1 MSSLE
6 SAVNIMSSV
15 NSEMNNAVHD
25 VTNEELFELKL
36 IEHSMGK
43 PLTDEQRALAS
54 NFNRDIISFSN
65 PGTGKTHTLMAGII
79 MAQKYHKI
87 PGSRILCMSYT
98 NATTIEMEGRYKELC
113 YKMRQPNVVPFKT
126 FHSFTREMLQDVFT
140 SMQVISKTEG
150 QAPIED
156 MQGYFKDLQLEI
168 PCNDRY
174 ALSIIRVINE
184 LNGAFVFD
192 ERNIKKRFSFKQL
205 GMPIED
211 FNKLRKQWFY
221 RGIMLDQITQGEI
234 PLYCLYALMSN
245 PEVGEKWRGKYDI
258 VIIDEFQDM
267 SPVNLQILSRV
278 AKNLVVVGDM
288 KQQIYTYNGAC
299 PEIVDMFYRIKPDAI
314 SRNLTKSFRCSKVIA
329 DFATSIIK
337 PNYKEVETF
346 EGFSGG
352 PDVQFVDRRNIDWL
366 SVIEKV
372 DTKNLQDFLILYR
385 NNASTIPLIDALYA
399 KNIPF
404 RCSKFKKVMEIP
416 VLESMCKLVDAAWNP
431 SNEKVVREALALF
444 PEFRRDSY
452 NIPVISA
459 MRSSGKSLFDVNY
472 KYTEDSSYNLISAM
486 RAAQRSISLN
496 ETAGKTIM
504 QVRAVYDKYILPAEF
519 WKLGTNNELYYLN
532 MAAPIANMMTYP
544 KMSLRE
550 QNKADKEM
558 ECSKSNIG
566 LRCYTMHSSKGL
578 EAETVYI
585 LDCNEG
591 LLPNSGQ
598 LEKRIKA
605 DCLYEAAVM
614 VRSERNV
621 LYVAATRAKKNLI
634 VSYSDS
640 SLTRLITEPDAFD
653 YHKLDQVYADEH
665 ALYDD
670 ESEFFK
676 LFRKQPD

>member
-6 SAVNIMSSV
+6 SAVNVMSRI
-15 NSEMNNAVHD
+15 NSEMGGAEHD

-36 IEHSMGK
+36 IEHSIGK
-43 PLTDEQRALAS
+43 PLTDEQRAFAS
-54 NFNRDIISFSN
+54 NFNRDIISFSD
-65 PGTGKTHTLMAGII
+65 PGTGKTHTLMAGIL
-79 MAQKYHKI
+79 MSQKHHKI

-98 NATTIEMEGRYKELC
+98 KAATLEIEGRYKELC
-113 YKMRQPNVVPFKT
+113 HKMHMQNVVPFKT
-126 FHSFTREMLQDVFT
+126 FHSFTNEMLTDVFT
-140 SMQVISKTEG
+140 SMTIVDKAENSRS
-150 QAPIED
+150 IED
-156 MQGYFKDLQLEI
+156 MQGYFQDLQLDM

-192 ERNIKKRFSFKQL
+192 EKNITKRYSFQQL
-205 GMPIED
+205 DMPIEY
-211 FNKLRKQWFY
+211 FNKLRRKWFY

-245 PEVGEKWRGKYDI
+245 PEVGNKWRGSYDI

-278 AKNLVVVGDM
+278 AKNLIVVGDM

-299 PEIVDMFYRIKPDAI
+299 PEIVDLFFRIKPDAI
-314 SRNLTKSFRCSKVIA
+314 QRNLTKSFRCSKAIA
-329 DFATSIIK
+329 DFATKIIE
-337 PNYKEVETF
+337 PNYNSIEPF
-346 EGFSGG
+346 EGFAGG
-352 PDVQFVDRRNIDWL
+352 PDVQFVDRRNLDWT
-366 SVIEKV
+366 SIVEGISMDK
-372 DTKNLQDFLILYR
+372 LQDFLILYR
-385 NNASTIPLIDALYA
+385 NNASTVPLVDVLYS

-404 RCSKFKKVMEIP
+404 RCSKFKRVMDIP
-416 VLESMCKLVDAAWNP
+416 VLQSMCKLVDAAWNP
-431 SNEKVVREALALF
+431 NNEKVVREALALF

-452 NIPVISA
+452 NIPVLSA

-472 KYTEDSSYNLISAM
+472 RYVEDSSYNIISAM
-486 RAAQRSISLN
+486 RAAQKSISLN

-504 QVRAVYDKYILPAEF
+504 QVRAVYEKYILPAEF
-519 WKLGTNNELYYLN
+519 WKLGTNTELYYLN

-544 KMSLRE
+544 KMCLRE
-550 QNKADKEM
+550 QNKADKEK

-566 LRCYTMHSSKGL
+566 LRCYTMHASKGL

-598 LEKRIKA
+598 LDKRIKA
-605 DCLYEAAVM
+605 GCLYDAAVN
-614 VRSERNV
+614 VRTERNV

-634 VSYSDS
+634 VSYSDA
-640 SLTRLITEPDAFD
+640 SLTRLITEPDALD
-653 YHKLDQVYADEH
+653 YHQLDEVYKDEH
-665 ALYDD
+665 VLYDD
-670 ESEFFK
+670 ESEFFR
-676 LFRKQPD
+676 LFGK